1 MSDIDYG
8 DSRIVVPAG
17 RTTPPQIDYGD
28 SRIVVPAGS
37 TGRSLNIDMRG
48 APGSVRAAVGG
59 APAADRLATLKAY
72 YPDARP
78 LGEDN
83 FVFTDPQTGQQ
94 TIYNPRGLD
103 VGDLFSLRPEA
114 AEIAGGFIG
123 GLLATPP
130 ALLTAK
136 PSGGASVAIG
146 IPAAAGAGATIGRE
160 LENLYATQF
169 DGRVDTRSVGQQ
181 ARDAATTFGVNTA
194 GGYLFPMLSQG
205 LKRVLGGG
213 GQAAVDTL
221 GAFERQGVTPR
232 AGAVSGSGVVQ
243 SAEAAAGSFGGAG
256 VMKDA
261 YTQTIEEV
269 TQAARRAA
277 TNVGAPMESQGIA
290 DTVRGGLKEAAQ
302 RFRERQEQLYGDVYK
317 FFSKQTPVRADSTF
331 KLLNDEA
338 AVFASA
344 PELGAKYGK
353 DAADLLKRF
362 NADAKGGE
370 LPFEVLRKL
379 RTEIGEKLGNPVL
392 VADESRALLKRLYAS
407 LSDDLDAG
415 IANNAGQ
422 AAQKAY
428 DKANRYTRMHMTQ
441 QMDWVESLATQEVD
455 KKVVSMLQGELGK
468 DGGQLLRKL
477 RYNLTPDQFDDVV
490 ASVVN
495 RVGVDPKTGSFSPAR
510 FTSEWGKMSSEAKGA
525 LFGGQRYNELRQSL
539 DDIAK
544 IAGAL
549 EDSGRMLNRS
559 NTGRVLLF
567 STLLGG
573 GGLGGGVEGMAT
585 AAAAGAATFA
595 GTFGAAKLLASPTFA
610 KWLATGMK
618 IGGGQ
623 AALSAHLGRLS
634 SVAAIEPQ
642 LKDAIDQYEAA
653 VRTAMPQAQR

>member
-1 MSDIDYG
+1 MPDIDYG

-17 RTTPPQIDYGD
+17 RATPPQIDYGD

-37 TGRSLNIDMRG
+37 AGRSLNIDMRG

-59 APAADRLATLKAY
+59 APAADRLATLQAY
-72 YPDARP
+72 YPDAKP
-78 LGEDN
+78 LGDDN

-103 VGDLFSLRPEA
+103 VGDMFSLRPEA
-114 AEIAGGFIG
+114 AEIAGGVLG
-123 GLLATPP
+123 GLLAARGGPK
-130 ALLTAK
+130 ASAATA
-136 PSGGASVAIG
+136 AT
-146 IPAAAGAGATIGRE
+146 GATIGRE
-160 LENLYATQF
+160 LENLYATQVE
-169 DGRVDTRSVGQQ
+169 GRVDTRSGGRQ
-181 ARDAATTFGVNTA
+181 AADAATTFGVNAA
-194 GGYLFPMLSQG
+194 GSYVPQLAVQG

-213 GQAAVDTL
+213 GGQALDAL

-261 YTQTIEEV
+261 YTQTIDEV

-277 TNVGAPMESQGIA
+277 TNVGTPMEGQGMA
-290 DTVRGGLKEAAQ
+290 DALRGGLKEAAQ
-302 RFRERQEQLYGDVYK
+302 RFRDRQDQLYGDVYK

-338 AVFASA
+338 AVFSSA
-344 PELGAKYGK
+344 QELGAKYGK

-362 NADAKGGE
+362 SADAKGGT
-370 LPFEVLRKL
+370 LPFEVLRKV

-495 RVGVDPKTGSFSPAR
+495 RIGVDPKTGSFSPAR

-525 LFGGQRYNELRQSL
+525 LFGGQRYNELRGSL

-544 IAGAL
+544 IATAL

-595 GTFGAAKLLASPTFA
+595 GTFGAAKFLLANPTFA

-623 AALSAHLGRLS
+623 EALSAHLGRLS

-653 VRTAMPQAQR
+653 VRSAMPQRQR

>member
-1 MSDIDYG
+1 MPDIDYG

-17 RTTPPQIDYGD
+17 RATPPQIDYGD
-28 SRIVVPAGS
+28 ARIVVPAGS
-37 TGRSLNIDMRG
+37 AGRSLNIDMRG

-59 APAADRLATLKAY
+59 APAADRLATLQAY

-78 LGEDN
+78 LGDDN

-114 AEIAGGFIG
+114 AEIAGGVIG
-123 GLLATPP
+123 GLLAARGGPK
-130 ALLTAK
+130 ASAATA
-136 PSGGASVAIG
+136 AT
-146 IPAAAGAGATIGRE
+146 GATIGRE
-160 LENLYATQF
+160 LENLYATQVE
-169 DGRVDTRSVGQQ
+169 GRVDTRSGGRQ
-181 ARDAATTFGVNTA
+181 AADAATTFGVNAA
-194 GGYLFPMLSQG
+194 GSYVPQLAVQG

-213 GQAAVDTL
+213 GGQALDAL

-261 YTQTIEEV
+261 YTQTIDEV

-277 TNVGAPMESQGIA
+277 TNVGTPMESQGIA
-290 DTVRGGLKEAAQ
+290 GTVREGLLEAGK
-302 RFRERQEQLYGDVYK
+302 RFRARQEQLYDDVYK
-317 FFSKQTPVRADSTF
+317 FFAKQTPVRADSTF
-331 KLLNDEA
+331 KFLNDEA
-338 AVFASA
+338 AVFAST

-353 DAADLLKRF
+353 DVADTLSRF

-370 LPFEVLRKL
+370 LPFEVLRKV
-379 RTEIGEKLGNPVL
+379 RSVIGEKLGNPVL
-392 VADESRALLKRLYAS
+392 VGDESRALLKRLYAS
-407 LSDDLDAG
+407 LSDDLDSG

-428 DKANRYTRMHMTQ
+428 EKANRYTRMHMTQ

-495 RVGVDPKTGSFSPAR
+495 RAGVDPSTGSFSPAR
-510 FTSEWGKMSSEAKGA
+510 FTTEWGKMSSEAKGA

-559 NTGRVLLF
+559 NTSRALLYNG
-567 STLLGG
+567 LLGG
-573 GGLGGGVEGMAT
+573 GGFIAGGLDGAVT
-585 AAAAGAATFA
+585 AAVTGAVGFS
-595 GTFGAAKLLASPTFA
+595 GSFLAAKLLAKPEFA

-623 AALSAHLGRLS
+623 EALSAHLGRLS

-653 VRTAMPQAQR
+653 VRSAMPQRQR

>member
-1 MSDIDYG
+1 
-8 DSRIVVPAG
+8 
-17 RTTPPQIDYGD
+17 
-28 SRIVVPAGS
+28 
-37 TGRSLNIDMRG
+37 
-48 APGSVRAAVGG
+48 
-59 APAADRLATLKAY
+59 
-72 YPDARP
+72 
-78 LGEDN
+78 
-83 FVFTDPQTGQQ
+83 
-94 TIYNPRGLD
+94 
-103 VGDLFSLRPEA
+103 
-114 AEIAGGFIG
+114 
-123 GLLATPP
+123 
-130 ALLTAK
+130 
-136 PSGGASVAIG
+136 
-146 IPAAAGAGATIGRE
+146 
-160 LENLYATQF
+160 
-169 DGRVDTRSVGQQ
+169 
-181 ARDAATTFGVNTA
+181 
-194 GGYLFPMLSQG
+194 
-205 LKRVLGGG
+205 
-213 GQAAVDTL
+213 
-221 GAFERQGVTPR
+221 
-232 AGAVSGSGVVQ
+232 
-243 SAEAAAGSFGGAG
+243 
-256 VMKDA
+256 
-261 YTQTIEEV
+261 
-269 TQAARRAA
+269 
-277 TNVGAPMESQGIA
+277 
-290 DTVRGGLKEAAQ
+290 
-302 RFRERQEQLYGDVYK
+302 
-317 FFSKQTPVRADSTF
+317 
-331 KLLNDEA
+331 
-338 AVFASA
+338 
-344 PELGAKYGK
+344 
-353 DAADLLKRF
+353 
-362 NADAKGGE
+362 
-370 LPFEVLRKL
+370 L

-428 DKANRYTRMHMTQ
+428 GKANRYTRMHMTQ

-495 RVGVDPKTGSFSPAR
+495 RIGVDPKTGSFSPAR

-525 LFGGQRYNELRQSL
+525 LFGGQRYNELRVSL

-544 IAGAL
+544 IATAL

-595 GTFGAAKLLASPTFA
+595 GTFGAATLLARPTFA

-623 AALSAHLGRLS
+623 EALSAHLGRLS

-653 VRTAMPQAQR
+653 VRSAMPQRQR